1 MHKDGR
7 MGRIVVT
14 EFISI
19 DGVVE
24 APGGEPGYQHSG
36 WVGLVPFTDDFGAY
50 KFSEVMDADAH
61 LLGGVTYD
69 SFAGAWPERTDEAGF
84 ADRINSMPKYVVTAR
99 DALDWQN
106 SHVVHGD
113 LVEQLTTLKDEVGT
127 LLVAGSITLVQ
138 SLVRADLVDEYRLT
152 VFPVVLGSG
161 RRLFPD
167 DAPDK
172 SVVALQDTKLFD
184 NGVVLHTYVRER

>member
-1 MHKDGR
+1 

-14 EFISI
+14 EFISA

-24 APGGEPGYQHSG
+24 APGGELGYQHAG

-50 KFSEVMDADAH
+50 KFSEVMEVDAH
-61 LLGGVTYD
+61 LLGGITYD
-69 SFAGAWPERTDEAGF
+69 SFAGAWPDRTDEAGF
-84 ADRINSMPKYVVTAR
+84 ADRINSMPKYVLTSR
-99 DALDWQN
+99 DSLDWQN
-106 SHVVHGD
+106 SHVVKGD
-113 LVEQLTTLKDEVGT
+113 LVEQMTRLKDEVGT

-172 SVVALQDTKLFD
+172 SVLALESSKVFD
-184 NGVVLHTYVRER
+184 NGVVLNTYTRER